1 MSCMSGP
8 CRHGNILHVTLCIT
22 RGDGPICLGAVH
34 LTLFSVI
41 GSYLASNFSSVL
53 GYTMVFVRVHIPANA
68 A

>member
-22 RGDGPICLGAVH
+22 RGYGPICLGAAH

-53 GYTMVFVRVHIPANA
+53 GYTMVFIRVHIPTNA

>member
-22 RGDGPICLGAVH
+22 RGYGPICLGAAH

-53 GYTMVFVRVHIPANA
+53 GYTMVFVRVHIPGNA